1 MFGCSEGA
9 MLRRYNELVELAR
22 ICWRQSQKAQTEQL
36 ARTMRRLARDYL
48 QEAAKL
54 DGGKVPEIGL
64 VCLKAQRGHA
74 NPPLQNSSA
83 SQSRFTGRVSYS
95 DQDAAATRAFRVISS
110 LTPTTLS
117 DEASLAIL
125 RCANRVAADIRQRRS
140 SEMALNNARDNV
152 VLALSPLCALMG
164 HGCVTQEKIN
174 RAKDAV
180 SAWLRETGKLLS

>member
-1 MFGCSEGA
+1 

-22 ICWRQSQKAQTEQL
+22 IWWRQSQKAQTEQL
-36 ARTMRRLARDYL
+36 ARTMRRLAREYL

-74 NPPLQNSSA
+74 NPPLQNSS

-110 LTPTTLS
+110 LTPTTLG

-140 SEMALNNARDNV
+140 TEMALNNARDNV

-164 HGCVTQEKIN
+164 HGYVTQEKIN

-180 SAWLRETGKLLS
+180 SAWLRETGKLVS

>member
-1 MFGCSEGA
+1 
-9 MLRRYNELVELAR
+9 MLRRYFELIELAR
-22 ICWRQSQKAQTEQL
+22 VCWRQSQMAYTEEAAGTL
-36 ARTMRRLARDYL
+36 RRRAREYL

-64 VCLKAQRGHA
+64 VFLKAQRGHA
-74 NPPLQNSSA
+74 NLPLPNSSA

-110 LTPTTLS
+110 LTPTTLG

-140 SEMALNNARDNV
+140 SEMALNKARDNV

-164 HGCVTQEKIN
+164 HGYVTQERIN
-174 RAKDAV
+174 RARDAV
-180 SAWLRETGKLLS
+180 SAWLRETGKLLF